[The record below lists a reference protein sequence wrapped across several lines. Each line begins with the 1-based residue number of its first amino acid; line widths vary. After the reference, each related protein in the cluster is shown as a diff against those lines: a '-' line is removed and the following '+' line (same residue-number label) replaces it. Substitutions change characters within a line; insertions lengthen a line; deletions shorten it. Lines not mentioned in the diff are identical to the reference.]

1 MSVTATRLRLQG
13 LDIPQPPKQS
23 LSTMDAP
30 KRKKLKSDDLPETMV
45 VKFTPAGTDDGADG
59 ASVSLPPIDVPLS
72 TTTLQLERL
81 LNELLEK
88 DERVPFAFYVTEE
101 KSEVVASLKDTVK
114 DRGLSTET
122 VLEIKYEPL
131 SLFRVHPMTRCTDSL
146 PGHTDALLHVSF
158 SPDGDQLASGGGD
171 TTVRFWN
178 VHSRTPRHVCKG
190 HRNHVLC
197 TAWSPD
203 GMRFASGDRNGELR
217 LWDPA
222 TGAAIGKPFTG
233 HRQWITSLSWE
244 PHHANASCERLLS
257 GSKDGTA
264 RVWNARTGRCEMTL
278 TGHGDSVEAVRWG
291 GEGLLYTAS
300 RDKTIMVWAARDPN
314 AATAP
319 DASEEDRRAAPFKL
333 VRTLKGHAHRINALA
348 LSTDYLN
355 RTGAYDHTG
364 KFFVSE
370 EEKKAQKDK
379 PEVKSEKPGFD
390 RAAAFEAAK
399 ARYAN
404 AKAQHAR
411 THTANIPFERLVS
424 CSDDL
429 TLYMWHPTEDKKPV
443 ERLFGHQQPVSH
455 ISFSPD
461 GRFLASASFDRKV
474 KLWCGRTGK
483 FLSTLHGHVGH
494 VYWVCWAPDSRLLC
508 SASKDS
514 TLKVWSA
521 RDTRKPKQTLSG
533 HFDEVYALDWSP
545 NGELISSGGRDRVL
559 KIWAE

>member
-1 MSVTATRLRLQG
+1 MEG
-13 LDIPQPPKQS
+13 PI
-23 LSTMDAP
+23 
-30 KRKKLKSDDLPETMV
+30 RKKARAGQAQELPETMV
-45 VKFTPAGTDDGADG
+45 VRFSPATAEGEDAGPQ
-59 ASVSLPPIDVPLS
+59 LPPVDVPLS
-72 TTTLQLERL
+72 ATTLQLERL

-114 DRGLSTET
+114 DRNLSTET
-122 VLEIKYEPL
+122 VLEINYEPL
-131 SLFRVHPMTRCTDSL
+131 SLFKVHPMTRCTDSL

-158 SPDGDQLASGGGD
+158 SPDGEQLASGGGD

-178 VHSRTPRHVCKG
+178 VASRMPRHVCKG

-203 GMRFASGDRNGELR
+203 GLRFASGDRNGELR

-222 TGAAIGKPFTG
+222 TGAAVGKPLTG
-233 HRQWITSLSWE
+233 HRQWITSLAWE
-244 PHHANASCERLLS
+244 PQHANPACERLIS

-264 RVWNARTGRCEMTL
+264 RVWNVRTGRSEMTL
-278 TGHGDSVEAVRWG
+278 TGHSDSIEAVRWG

-300 RDKTIMVWAARDPN
+300 RDKTIMVWAVRDPL
-314 AATAP
+314 AVLAP
-319 DASEEDRRAAPFKL
+319 DASEEDKRATPFKL
-333 VRTLKGHAHRINALA
+333 IRVLKGHAHRINSIA

-355 RTGAYDHTG
+355 RTGAFDHTG

-370 EEKKAQKDK
+370 EEKKKNNKQESEGMKEVK
-379 PEVKSEKPGFD
+379 PEGAAKETQGGATKKAKKSAFD
-390 RAAAFEAAK
+390 RDGAFAAAK
-399 ARYAN
+399 ARYET

-411 THTANIPFERLVS
+411 THDASVPFERLVS

-429 TLYMWHPTEDKKPV
+429 TLYMWHPTTDKKPV

-521 RDTRKPKQTLSG
+521 RDSRKPKQTLSG

-545 NGELISSGGRDRVL
+545 NGELIASGGKDRVL